1 MDWMTL
7 SAGEC
12 NSDFLI
18 STLVHGGEGV
28 KYGTNS
34 PYSQEAMHFGTKKRE
49 KNLDWDFISGS
60 EEYFTL
66 NIFAFPYYVYGDA
79 IKLLNSA

>member
-1 MDWMTL
+1 MTL

-34 PYSQEAMHFGTKKRE
+34 PYSQEAMHFGTKSVRKIWIEILFLARR
-49 KNLDWDFISGS
+49 
-60 EEYFTL
+60 
-66 NIFAFPYYVYGDA
+66 NILP
-79 IKLLNSA
+79 